1 MSNND
6 NNIEKRSFEAFVNA
20 IGSEIEQAQV
30 RLISAAN
37 AQMLFHYWKMGNYIL
52 YHQNRQGWG
61 GKVIKKLAQAIR
73 FSYPEKKGYSVRNLA
88 YMCQFARSYPLGAL
102 RSFIETDAKL
112 LTPSV
117 QKITDELQSL
127 NNMKFTQE
135 PLAQIQFSDNKEI
148 AIVQEPLAQI
158 QFSDNKEIAIVQEPL
173 AQIQDVAQTVATSYQ
188 IPIEDMEKLFLASPI
203 ARINWASHVILLNSS
218 LPLGVD
224 YWYMKQSVEMG
235 WSSNVL
241 KMQIESKL
249 FERQINSHKVNNF
262 IATLPAPQSD
272 LANYLLKDPYIFDLA
287 GAKERADERDIE
299 EQLVKHVTRYLLE
312 MGNGFAF
319 VARQKHFQIG
329 GSDFYADLILYN
341 IKLHAYVVVELKA
354 TPFKPEYA
362 GQLNFYINVVDD
374 KLRGENDN
382 KTIGLLLCKGKDE
395 IVAQYAL
402 TGYDQPIG
410 ISDYQLSKAVP
421 ESLKSALPSIEQVE
435 EELTMLLDNKKNR

>member
-6 NNIEKRSFEAFVNA
+6 TNIEKRSFEAFVNA

-52 YHQNRQGWG
+52 YHQNLQGWG

-73 FSYPEKKGYSVRNLA
+73 FNFPEKKGYSERNLT
-88 YMCQFARSYPLGAL
+88 YMCQFARSYPLSVL
-102 RSFIETDAKL
+102 RCFIETDARLSLPNIRNVTNEVLK
-112 LTPSV
+112 
-117 QKITDELQSL
+117 L
-127 NNMKFTQE
+127 NNGQFTQE
-135 PLAQIQFSDNKEI
+135 LTAQIQSVDFRELEFT
-148 AIVQEPLAQI
+148 QEVPAQI
-158 QFSDNKEIAIVQEPL
+158 QNVAKTVSAIYRTD
-173 AQIQDVAQTVATSYQ
+173 IGN
-188 IPIEDMEKLFLASPI
+188 IEKLFLASPV
-203 ARINWASHVILLNSS
+203 ARINWASQMVMLNSS
-218 LPLGVD
+218 LPLGVE

-249 FERQINSHKVNNF
+249 YERQINSRKVNNF
-262 IATLPAPQSD
+262 TATLPAPQSD

-329 GSDFYADLILYN
+329 DSDFYADLILYN

-354 TPFKPEYA
+354 TSFKPEYA

-421 ESLKSALPSIEQVE
+421 ENLKSALPSIEQVE
-435 EELTMLLDNKKNR
+435 EELTMLLDNEKNKQK

>member
-1 MSNND
+1 MWNSD

-37 AQMLFHYWKMGNYIL
+37 AQMLFHYWKMGNYLL

-61 GKVIKKLAQAIR
+61 GKVIKKLAQAIQ
-73 FSYPEKKGYSVRNLA
+73 FNYPEKKGYSERNLT
-88 YMCQFARSYPLGAL
+88 YMCQFARSYPLSVL
-102 RSFIETDAKL
+102 RCFIETDARL
-112 LTPSV
+112 SLPNIRNV
-117 QKITDELQSL
+117 TDEILKL
-127 NNMKFTQE
+127 NNGQFTQELTAQIQSVDFQELKFTQE
-135 PLAQIQFSDNKEI
+135 VPAQIQNVAKTVS
-148 AIVQEPLAQI
+148 AIY
-158 QFSDNKEIAIVQEPL
+158 KMG
-173 AQIQDVAQTVATSYQ
+173 
-188 IPIEDMEKLFLASPI
+188 IEDIEKLFLASPV
-203 ARINWASHVILLNSS
+203 ARINWASQMIMLNSS
-218 LPLGVD
+218 LPLGVG

-249 FERQINSHKVNNF
+249 YERQINSRKVNNF
-262 IATLPAPQSD
+262 TATLPAPQSD

-287 GAKERADERDIE
+287 GAKEKADERDIE

-329 GSDFYADLILYN
+329 DSDFYTDLILYN

-402 TGYDQPIG
+402 TGYEQPIG

-421 ESLKSALPSIEQVE
+421 ENLKSALPSIEQVE
-435 EELTMLLDNKKNR
+435 EELTMLLENEKNKQK

>member
-6 NNIEKRSFEAFVNA
+6 TNIEKRSFEAFVNA

-73 FSYPEKKGYSVRNLA
+73 FNYPEKKGYSERNLT
-88 YMCQFARSYPLGAL
+88 YMCQFARSYPLSVL
-102 RSFIETDAKL
+102 RCFIETDARL
-112 LTPSV
+112 SLPNIRNV
-117 QKITDELQSL
+117 TDEVLKL
-127 NNMKFTQE
+127 NNGQFTQE
-135 PLAQIQFSDNKEI
+135 LAAQIQSVDF
-148 AIVQEPLAQI
+148 QELEFTQEVPAQI
-158 QFSDNKEIAIVQEPL
+158 QNVAKTVSAIYRTD
-173 AQIQDVAQTVATSYQ
+173 IGD
-188 IPIEDMEKLFLASPI
+188 IEKLFLASPV
-203 ARINWASHVILLNSS
+203 ARINWASQMVMLNSS
-218 LPLGVD
+218 LPLGVE

-249 FERQINSHKVNNF
+249 YERQINSRKINNF
-262 IATLPAPQSD
+262 TATLPAPQSD

-329 GSDFYADLILYN
+329 DSDFYADLILYN

-421 ESLKSALPSIEQVE
+421 ENLKSALPSIEQVE
-435 EELTMLLDNKKNR
+435 EELTMLLDNEKNKQK

>member
-1 MSNND
+1 MENNKEHH
-6 NNIEKRSFEAFVNA
+6 IERTNFDAFVHA
-20 IGSEIEQAQV
+20 VGSEIEQAQV
-30 RLISAAN
+30 RLITAAN

-52 YHQNRQGWG
+52 YHQNLQGWG
-61 GKVIKKLAQAIR
+61 SKIIKQLAKAIR
-73 FSYPEKKGYSVRNLA
+73 FNYPEKKGYSERNLT
-88 YMCQFARSYPLGAL
+88 YMCQFARSYPLNVL
-102 RSFIETDAKL
+102 RSFIDTDARL
-112 LTPSV
+112 SVPSIQNV
-117 QKITDELQSL
+117 TEEVLKL
-127 NNMKFTQE
+127 NNGQFTQE
-135 PLAQIQFSDNKEI
+135 LTAQIQSVDCQSLEF
-148 AIVQEPLAQI
+148 AQEVPAQI
-158 QFSDNKEIAIVQEPL
+158 QNVAKTVSAIYKTD
-173 AQIQDVAQTVATSYQ
+173 IGD
-188 IPIEDMEKLFLASPI
+188 IEKLFLASPV
-203 ARINWASHVILLNSS
+203 ARINWASQMVMLNSS
-218 LPLGVD
+218 LPLGVE

-249 FERQINSHKVNNF
+249 YERQINSRKVNNF
-262 IATLPAPQSD
+262 TATLPAPQSD

-312 MGNGFAF
+312 MGSGFAF

-329 GSDFYADLILYN
+329 DSDFYADLILYN

-354 TPFKPEYA
+354 TPFKPKYA

-421 ESLKSALPSIEQVE
+421 ENLKSALPSIEQVE
-435 EELTMLLDNKKNR
+435 EELTMLLDNEKNKQK

>member
-6 NNIEKRSFEAFVNA
+6 TNIEKRSFEAFVNA

-73 FSYPEKKGYSVRNLA
+73 FNYPEKKGYSERNLT
-88 YMCQFARSYPLGAL
+88 YMCQFARSYPLSVL
-102 RSFIETDAKL
+102 RCFIETDARLSLPNIRNVTGEVLK
-112 LTPSV
+112 
-117 QKITDELQSL
+117 L
-127 NNMKFTQE
+127 NNGQFTQE
-135 PLAQIQFSDNKEI
+135 LTAQIQSVDFRELEFT
-148 AIVQEPLAQI
+148 QEVPAQI
-158 QFSDNKEIAIVQEPL
+158 QNVAKTVSAIYRTD
-173 AQIQDVAQTVATSYQ
+173 IGD
-188 IPIEDMEKLFLASPI
+188 IEKLFLASPV
-203 ARINWASHVILLNSS
+203 ARINWASQMVMLNSS
-218 LPLGVD
+218 LPLGVE

-249 FERQINSHKVNNF
+249 YERQINNRKINNF
-262 IATLPAPQSD
+262 TATLPAPQSD
-272 LANYLLKDPYIFDLA
+272 LANYLLKDPYVFDLA

-329 GSDFYADLILYN
+329 DSDFYADLILYN

-421 ESLKSALPSIEQVE
+421 ENLKSALPSIEQVE
-435 EELTMLLDNKKNR
+435 EELTMLLDNEKNKQK

>member
-1 MSNND
+1 MGNNKEHH
-6 NNIEKRSFEAFVNA
+6 IERTDFDAFVHA
-20 IGSEIEQAQV
+20 VGSEIEQAQV
-30 RLISAAN
+30 RLITAAN
-37 AQMLFHYWKMGNYIL
+37 AQMLFHYWKIGNYIL
-52 YHQNRQGWG
+52 YHQNLQGWG
-61 GKVIKKLAQAIR
+61 SKIIKQLAKAIR
-73 FSYPEKKGYSVRNLA
+73 LNYPEKKGYSERNLT
-88 YMCQFARSYPLGAL
+88 YMCQFARSYPLNVL
-102 RSFIETDAKL
+102 RSFIDTDARL
-112 LTPSV
+112 SVPSI
-117 QKITDELQSL
+117 QKVADEVLKL
-127 NNMKFTQE
+127 NNGQFTQELTAQIQSTDSQLLEFTQE
-135 PLAQIQFSDNKEI
+135 PLAQIQNVAKTVS
-148 AIVQEPLAQI
+148 AIYRI
-158 QFSDNKEIAIVQEPL
+158 
-173 AQIQDVAQTVATSYQ
+173 T
-188 IPIEDMEKLFLASPI
+188 IEDIEKLFLASPV
-203 ARINWASHVILLNSS
+203 ARINWASHVIMLNNS
-218 LPLGVD
+218 LPLGVK

-241 KMQIESKL
+241 KIQIETNL
-249 FERQINSHKVNNF
+249 YNRQISNNKVNNF
-262 IATLPAPQSD
+262 TATLPAPQSD

-287 GAKERADERDIE
+287 GAKEKADERDIE

-329 GSDFYADLILYN
+329 NSDFFADLILYS
-341 IKLHAYVVVELKA
+341 IPLHAYIVVELKA

-435 EELTMLLDNKKNR
+435 EELTMLLDNERNRQK

>member
-52 YHQNRQGWG
+52 YHQNLQGWG

-73 FSYPEKKGYSVRNLA
+73 FNYPEKKGYSERNLT
-88 YMCQFARSYPLGAL
+88 YMCQFARSYPLSVL
-102 RSFIETDAKL
+102 RCFIETDARL
-112 LTPSV
+112 SLPNIRNV
-117 QKITDELQSL
+117 TDEVLKL
-127 NNMKFTQE
+127 NNGQFTQE
-135 PLAQIQFSDNKEI
+135 LTAQIQSVDFRELEFT
-148 AIVQEPLAQI
+148 QEVPAQI
-158 QFSDNKEIAIVQEPL
+158 QNVAKTVSAIYRTD
-173 AQIQDVAQTVATSYQ
+173 IGD
-188 IPIEDMEKLFLASPI
+188 IEKLFLASPV
-203 ARINWASHVILLNSS
+203 ARINWASQMVMLNSS
-218 LPLGVD
+218 LPLGVE

-249 FERQINSHKVNNF
+249 YERQINSRKVNNF
-262 IATLPAPQSD
+262 TATLPVPQSD

-312 MGNGFAF
+312 MGSGFAF

-329 GSDFYADLILYN
+329 DSDFYADLILYN

-421 ESLKSALPSIEQVE
+421 ENLKSALPSIEQVE
-435 EELTMLLDNKKNR
+435 EELTMLLDNEKNSQK